1 MAAQKKKQ
9 SLVNLLPQNE
19 FESSVVGRILKWILT
34 TFRVIVITVE
44 LVVILGFLSRF
55 WLDLRNSDLT
65 DEIKQKEALVESY
78 FGFEK
83 EFKRTQKKIEIFS
96 LASDEKNDTLPLI
109 TSSVRRLP
117 IDIQLLSFSRTDK
130 ILEVKGSSLSEQ
142 SIAQFLVNLADEKS
156 LDNVSLVQVESRAE
170 SPFIRFTLRADI
182 SVEEGAQDGS

>member
-96 LASDEKNDTLPLI
+96 LASDEKNDTLPLL

-117 IDIQLLSFSRTDK
+117 IDIQLLSFSR
-130 ILEVKGSSLSEQ
+130 
-142 SIAQFLVNLADEKS
+142 
-156 LDNVSLVQVESRAE
+156 
-170 SPFIRFTLRADI
+170 
-182 SVEEGAQDGS
+182 